1 MHLAAAAPNQ
11 AACIMNASDAVAGIR
26 GSSPCQPGGRAG
38 SLIPIHARRG
48 SVLTQADAPSQAASG
63 LPAEPLA
70 CSSEACQCAAIVPGP
85 RRVMTAP
92 GGRGLKISYR
102 VLRAGQ

>member
-38 SLIPIHARRG
+38 SLIPILLVHARRG

-92 GGRGLKISYR
+92 GGKISYR